1 MRIISIPV
9 AIRDEPVYLFYRGW
23 IPGTALIADSDSFL
37 LAVLGPNCIRA
48 YPALLD
54 GGMVVR
60 ALSGKPTDGTRT
72 GKRTLKYCY
81 CCGILVFDLWFCCM
95 LSYSWWIILWKVMG
109 ASRGMNNVMWRYG
122 LTENRPAATSGRC
135 RGEALRCAAT
145 RRVTSRAGVN
155 SGSANLK
162 KTGSFVVKIRNKWL
176 VFQCTVNWS
185 RARLTL
191 VLIASGAAGSRAK
204 FAVE

>member
-1 MRIISIPV
+1 MAPNAIRGCRRQQETVRVNLRSMRIISIPV

-95 LSYSWWIILWKVMG
+95 LSYSWWIILWKVMV
-109 ASRGMNNVMWRYG
+109 ASRGMNHIMWRYG
-122 LTENRPAATSGRC
+122 LKSNRCWGDQWRC
-135 RGEALRCAAT
+135 RGDGLRCVAT
-145 RRVTSRAGVN
+145 RRVTLRTGAV
-155 SGSANLK
+155 SGSANRE
-162 KTGSFVVKIRNKWL
+162 KTV
-176 VFQCTVNWS
+176 C
-185 RARLTL
+185 
-191 VLIASGAAGSRAK
+191 
-204 FAVE
+204 FAVKTWNR